1 MCGSDGSRGKGQRSS
16 SSSGKSSHLVYP
28 VKNTIAHKA
37 SKADWRRK
45 ARWRKMSATKRL

>member
-1 MCGSDGSRGKGQRSS
+1 VMVRGVKASAVRAVRARAVIS
-16 SSSGKSSHLVYP
+16 YTP
-28 VKNTIAHKA
+28 VKDTIAHKA